1 MPARDRA
8 RLAFGSAVSENGRMP
23 TCRLLPTFAA
33 PGATNMALDETLLR
47 SALDRRVASLRC
59 YTWAEP
65 TLSLGYFQK
74 HTERL
79 PGVAW
84 VRRPTGGDAILHH
97 HELTYCLALPAGPPW
112 HTAESWLC
120 RFHRVVA
127 EAMRKLGVE
136 TQAVECGQ
144 EQRLGPFLCFQHQT
158 PADLRIAGHKVVGS
172 AQRRPHGAMMQHG
185 SILLRTSPHAP
196 AVPGI
201 AELSGVTIE
210 LPDLEVALAAALVN
224 ETGWT
229 VEPGDWTTAERR
241 AAAELDRD
249 KYATAAWNEK
259 R

>member
-1 MPARDRA
+1 
-8 RLAFGSAVSENGRMP
+8 MP
-23 TCRLLPTFAA
+23 TCRLLPTLDS
-33 PGATNMALDETLLR
+33 PGATNMALDEALLR
-47 SALDRRVASLRC
+47 SALERKIASLRF
-59 YTWAEP
+59 YTWTEP

-74 HTERL
+74 HVERL

-112 HTAESWLC
+112 HTSESWLC
-120 RFHRVVA
+120 RFHHAVGAALRS
-127 EAMRKLGVE
+127 LGIDAQGV
-136 TQAVECGQ
+136 QCGE

-185 SILLRTSPHAP
+185 SILLQRSPFAP
-196 AVPGI
+196 ELPGI
-201 AELSGVTIE
+201 AELAGVTV
-210 LPDLEVALAAALVN
+210 EVAKLQPAIVSALEA

-229 VEPGDWTTAERR
+229 FEAADWTADERR
-241 AAAELDRD
+241 AAAELERD
-249 KYATAAWNEK
+249 KYATREWNEK